1 MYWNTSVGQS
11 SNSLTTDLSLLRS
24 VTKGQSF
31 TAIGQTIQFQHH
43 FTPKETG
50 YAWVSYYSPGNYK
63 NDLTLVAKDPITTPI
78 VLPYTVE
85 SKLRFRQVSLGWKH
99 YFLGSATNENFL
111 NLYGAAGFGL
121 LVSKIENTYTTPV
134 DTTLYYAPTTAI
146 AGTADFRRLTFDLTV
161 GSEFTLATGLYLYA
175 EVKTWL
181 PASSNP
187 SPYLYNNN
195 TPQVIILNGGLR
207 ILFDQ

>member
-1 MYWNTSVGQS
+1 MAQ

-24 VTKGQSF
+24 ITKGQSF
-31 TAIGQTIQFQHH
+31 SAVGQTIQFQHH
-43 FTPKETG
+43 FTPTETG
-50 YAWVSYYSPGNYK
+50 YAWISYYSPGNYK
-63 NDLTLVAKDPITTPI
+63 NDLSVVVKDPTTTPS

-99 YFLGSATNENFL
+99 YFLGSAMNEDFL
-111 NLYGAAGFGL
+111 SIYGAAGFGL
-121 LVSKIENTYTTPV
+121 LASKIENTFNTSI
-134 DTTLYYAPTTAI
+134 DTALYDAPTKSI
-146 AGTADFRRLTFDLTV
+146 AGHADFIRLTFDLTA
-161 GSEFTLATGLYLYA
+161 GGEFTLAPGIYLYA

-187 SPYLYNNN
+187 SPYLYNNHA
-195 TPQVIILNGGLR
+195 PQVIIVNGGLR